1 MVPVREK
8 NPPEKFDLERY
19 SWLNTLWSLRSTFL
33 RSTILGIV
41 LGIVIAVFQPGEFTS
56 ETVILPEYARSIGYA
71 GNVLDSRIG
80 SILTSI
86 STSTY
91 RGRTDAVRIDLYPA
105 LMKSNVVL
113 SSLLEKNMAVPVNG
127 LIDTTFAKIRVLD
140 YVNEGLRAS
149 FPDFLKRNTVGI
161 PSKLNEWFQ
170 KDREF
175 ELITNITKLS
185 GDRTYFIPSEDKL
198 RALQQLRERIVVSYD
213 EQTGAFQIYV
223 TTSDPVASAIISQI
237 LLQETH
243 DLITSY
249 QQEKFR
255 LDYQFLVEELERARE
270 MMDQERLELAEFL
283 DRNTNAYSAE
293 QQSVLF
299 QKEYDFNLANSIYR
313 SYLFQTE
320 ESRLKSKEETPLFT
334 YLSPTSVPMEA
345 DLSDFWTTLW
355 MMLLFVYLVTGIRF
369 RMKKYVPRMIQS

>member
-91 RGRTDAVRIDLYPA
+91 RGRTDAIRIDLYPA
-105 LMKSNVVL
+105 LMKSNLVL
-113 SSLLEKNMAVPVNG
+113 SNVLERTMDISVNG
-127 LIDTTFAKIRVLD
+127 VTDPGFAETRLLD
-140 YVNEGLRAS
+140 Y
-149 FPDFLKRNTVGI
+149 
-161 PSKLNEWFQ
+161 LNESQRTSLPTFLRRNVMGGPSIVADLFQ
-170 KDREF
+170 KDRRTLPLTE
-175 ELITNITKLS
+175 IAKLRN
-185 GDRTYFIPSEDKL
+185 DPTFFIPTHDKL
-198 RALQQLRERIVVSYD
+198 YALNELREQILVTFD
-213 EQTGAFQIYV
+213 EQTGAFRMSV
-223 TTSDPVASAIISQI
+223 TMSNPVVSAIVAQMV
-237 LLQETH
+237 LRETH
-243 DLITSY
+243 NLITEY

-255 LDYQFLVEELERARE
+255 MDYQLLETEMMRAKSV
-270 MMDQERLELAEFL
+270 MDQERLELANFL

-299 QKEYDFNLANSIYR
+299 EKEYDFNLANNIYR

-320 ESRLKSKEETPLFT
+320 ESRLKSEEETPLFT
-334 YLSPTSVPMEA
+334 YLSPTSVPTDA
-345 DLSDFWTTLW
+345 NLSTFWDTIGII
-355 MMLLFVYLVTGIRF
+355 MLFVYAIAGTRLLFLRF
-369 RMKKYVPRMIQS
+369 AHTLK